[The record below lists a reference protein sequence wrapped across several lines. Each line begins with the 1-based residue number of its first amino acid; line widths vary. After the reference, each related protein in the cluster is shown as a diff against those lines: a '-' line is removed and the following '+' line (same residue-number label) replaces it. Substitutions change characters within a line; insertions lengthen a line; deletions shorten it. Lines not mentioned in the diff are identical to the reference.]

1 MKHLRPRRA
10 LGQSFLTYEP
20 VADALVAA
28 LGPGAADTVLEVG
41 PGKGM
46 LTKRLVALAG
56 KVVAVEIDERLA
68 AGLLAELASAAPVGQ
83 SGGRGNLEVVQ
94 ADFMNFD
101 LEPFRHLKVL
111 GNLPYN
117 LSSQILFKLL
127 ESLHT
132 WDVAI
137 LTTQREFAYRVVAVP
152 GSKAYGA
159 LSVFFDRLTIRERL
173 FNIAPQSFK
182 PRPDVVSTSFRL
194 TRRVQPLY
202 EVPDEALFR
211 RIVKVCFAQRRKMIA
226 NNLVAGLGLSR
237 DAAVAF
243 LERAGIDPTARAE
256 TLSGGQFKELAD
268 ALAAGGADAAAP
280 PSPVSGRGPG

>member
-1 MKHLRPRRA
+1 M
-10 LGQSFLTYEP
+10 
-20 VADALVAA
+20 ADALVAA
-28 LGPGAADTVLEVG
+28 LGVCPADTVLEVG

-56 KVVAVEIDERLA
+56 KVIAVEIDERLA
-68 AGLLAELASAAPVGQ
+68 EGLRAELS
-83 SGGRGNLEVVQ
+83 GRGNLEVVQ
-94 ADFMNFD
+94 ADFMGFD
-101 LEPFRHLKVL
+101 LEPFRHLKVF

-137 LTTQREFAYRVVAVP
+137 LTTQREFAYRVVATP

-173 FNIAPQSFK
+173 FNIAPASFK

-194 TRRVQPLY
+194 TRRAQPLY
-202 EVPDEALFR
+202 AVPDEALFR
-211 RIVKVCFAQRRKMIA
+211 RMVKVCFAQRRKTIA
-226 NNLVAGLGLSR
+226 NNLVAGLGLAR
-237 DAAVAF
+237 DAAVSF
-243 LERAGIDPTARAE
+243 LEQAGVEPAARAE
-256 TLSGGQFKELAD
+256 TLSGEQFKRLAE
-268 ALAAGGADAAAP
+268 ALPGKGLPGSRVQGFRPEP
-280 PSPVSGRGPG
+280 PDPGTPEPFSDSSSR

>member
-1 MKHLRPRRA
+1 LSLSVPLRHLYPRRG

-20 VADALVAA
+20 VADALVEA
-28 LGPGAADTVLEVG
+28 LGPCPTDTVLEVG
-41 PGKGM
+41 PGKGI
-46 LTKRLVALAG
+46 LTKRLVASAG
-56 KVVAVEIDERLA
+56 RVIAVEIDERLA
-68 AGLLAELASAAPVGQ
+68 GGLRTEF
-83 SGGRGNLEVVQ
+83 GGCGNLEVVY

-127 ESLHT
+127 ESLRA
-132 WDVAI
+132 WDAAV

-173 FNIAPQSFK
+173 FNIPPESFK

-194 TRRVQPLY
+194 TRRQQPLY

-211 RIVKVCFAQRRKMIA
+211 RMVRVCFAQRRKTIA
-226 NNLVAGLGLSR
+226 NNLVAGLGLTR
-237 DAAVAF
+237 GAAAAH
-243 LERAGIDPTARAE
+243 LGQAGIDPAARAE
-256 TLSGGQFKELAD
+256 TLSGEQFKQLAD
-268 ALAAGGADAAAP
+268 ALAASAP
-280 PSPVSGRGPG
+280 

>member
-1 MKHLRPRRA
+1 
-10 LGQSFLTYEP
+10 
-20 VADALVAA
+20 VADALVEA
-28 LGPGAADTVLEVG
+28 LGVCPTDTVLEVG

-46 LTKRLVALAG
+46 LTRRLVTLAG
-56 KVVAVEIDERLA
+56 KVIAVEIDDRLA
-68 AGLLAELASAAPVGQ
+68 EGLRTELVSAVPVGQ
-83 SGGRGNLEVVQ
+83 PGGSVNLEIVY

-101 LEPFRHLKVL
+101 LGPFRHLKVL

-127 ESLHT
+127 ESLQA
-132 WDVAI
+132 WDVAV

-173 FNIAPQSFK
+173 FNIPPESFK

-194 TRRVQPLY
+194 TRREHPLY

-211 RIVKVCFAQRRKMIA
+211 RMVKVCFAQRRKTIA
-226 NNLVAGLGLSR
+226 NNLVAGLGLTR
-237 DAAVAF
+237 DAVVAH
-243 LERAGIDPTARAE
+243 LRQSGIEPAARAE
-256 TLSGGQFKELAD
+256 TLSGEQFRLLAD
-268 ALAAGGADAAAP
+268 ALSGEG
-280 PSPVSGRGPG
+280 SPG